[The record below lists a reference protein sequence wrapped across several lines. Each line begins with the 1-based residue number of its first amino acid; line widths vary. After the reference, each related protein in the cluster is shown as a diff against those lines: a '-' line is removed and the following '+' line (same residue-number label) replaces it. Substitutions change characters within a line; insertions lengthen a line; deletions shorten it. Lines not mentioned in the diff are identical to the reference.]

1 MTDERE
7 THKSP
12 KDGLGDR
19 RGVAHLDP
27 AWIGIL
33 ALLRGSLVL
42 SVLTLDIRGPQRLR

>member
-7 THKSP
+7 FRKSP
-12 KDGLGDR
+12 KDGRGDR
-19 RGVAHLDP
+19 KEVAHLDP
-27 AWIGIL
+27 ARIGTL